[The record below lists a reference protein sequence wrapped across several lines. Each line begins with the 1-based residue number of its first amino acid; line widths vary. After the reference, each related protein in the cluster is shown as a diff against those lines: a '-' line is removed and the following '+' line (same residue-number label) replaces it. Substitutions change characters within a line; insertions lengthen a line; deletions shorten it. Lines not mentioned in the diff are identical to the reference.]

1 MTRKTKW
8 NVKTLAVSVPP
19 EDFEALDRVS
29 VEMKVDRSTLTRL
42 FIREGIARLKTGD
55 LRAFFPELPK

>member
-1 MTRKTKW
+1 M
-8 NVKTLAVSVPP
+8 KTLAVSVPP